1 MVRET
6 ELDERPGGEERPGE
20 VKALSTFTPISKGE
34 GKGGGRG
41 GVGQKGGVSS
51 SGAARERNTR
61 KPIPSGLNHTA
72 WGGDVATV
80 TLCVGNDKDEVL

>member
-34 GKGGGRG
+34 GKGGGGGGAEGRGLIFRG
-41 GVGQKGGVSS
+41 GK
-51 SGAARERNTR
+51 R
-61 KPIPSGLNHTA
+61 KEYPKANSLRT
-72 WGGDVATV
+72 
-80 TLCVGNDKDEVL
+80 